1 MNEQE
6 KKALGIIKNVLD
18 ASVKSGL
25 YKSLDETMIVTEAWN
40 FVCSKFETKPQEV
53 KETNED
59 KS

>member
-25 YKSLDETMIVTEAWN
+25 YKNLDETMIVTEAWN
-40 FVCSKFETKPQEV
+40 YICAKFEAKPQEV